1 MKIIP
6 IGAAENVTGSCFLLE
21 TEEKRFLIDCGLF
34 QGEDHL
40 DNQNKFPFEPKSIDF
55 VILTHAH
62 LDHSGRIPY
71 LVKLGFKG
79 KIFCTKATFELTKI
93 MLIDS
98 AKVMYEDYLSASKK
112 AIRRGEEVKE
122 PLYYEEDVIN
132 TYDNFYILEY
142 DETIKI
148 SPNLSFVLKDAGH
161 IIGSSYI
168 ELTVK
173 EDGKIKKI
181 LFSGDLGNRNKPIV
195 RDPVCPSKD
204 INYLFIESTYGDRT
218 HKDFKSSYD
227 ELKLAISDTFSRGG
241 NVIIPSF
248 ALERTQELLYIFRE
262 MYEKK
267 ELPPSRVFLD
277 SPLAIKATNLFMQYY
292 DYFDEETKNL
302 YEKGKNP
309 FYFPYLIF
317 TPSIEDSK
325 NINNYKERTII
336 IAGSGMCNGGRILH
350 HLKHN
355 LWNEKNSIIFTGFQA
370 KGTLGRKI
378 VDGEKY
384 VNIYGEKIQVKAKVH
399 TINGFSS
406 HADRNILKNFIKS
419 IDKIEHIFLIHG
431 EKEVMNK
438 FKDFLQS
445 FIKAG
450 ITIPHKMEEISI

>member
-384 VNIYGEKIQVKAKVH
+384 VNIYGEKIQVKAKVY